1 MAITGSSSGGCPCS
15 TSPGV
20 TFACFASFLCH
31 RSSAVRGQKAP
42 WVKPPMYLA
51 SPRMNSGGRR
61 PEDTRMEPG
70 TRHQSSGSCGMWR
83 SGCPQS
89 RSPFVCLSLR
99 KVCTPQS
106 AQRDHASSWRQ
117 RGTPGKG
124 RMDWGGPPG
133 RRTVSSAGKE
143 QRQQTRGTRED
154 FGKCWD

>member
-1 MAITGSSSGGCPCS
+1 
-15 TSPGV
+15 
-20 TFACFASFLCH
+20 
-31 RSSAVRGQKAP
+31 
-42 WVKPPMYLA
+42 
-51 SPRMNSGGRR
+51 MNSGDRR
-61 PEDTRMEPG
+61 PEDTHMEPG

-154 FGKCWD
+154 FGKCWDQATCQLCVLWQMVWSPWALISFVRLQCSTSSCLNRSRNCAYLWTKC